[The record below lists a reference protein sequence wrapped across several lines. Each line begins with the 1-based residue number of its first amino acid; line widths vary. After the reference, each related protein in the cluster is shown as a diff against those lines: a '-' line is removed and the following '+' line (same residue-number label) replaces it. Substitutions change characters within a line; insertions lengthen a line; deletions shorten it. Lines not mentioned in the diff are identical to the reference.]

1 MDWLVDCETLTEA
14 ETLRVK
20 LVENNQSL
28 HLAFRNLALL

>member
-20 LVENNQSL
+20 LVENEPL
-28 HLAFRNLALL
+28 RLTDCEALPE